1 MKKSPVKTVFKSIF
15 LTLGILS
22 VLYSFLNPAV
32 YYLGARTEAVTD
44 SIDYTPTDNDL
55 CDYSVDFHYFVAGV
69 QYDGSVN
76 FTSPFDE
83 MMDYDTHMVRYIPFV
98 PSYGIIDLG
107 YEIPLA
113 NYIFLGG
120 GVLFIIIGILIR
132 QKKAEKKAP
141 LPEKKEFICPA
152 CKKEIDS
159 DSIYCSHC
167 GRKIIM

>member
-69 QYDGSVN
+69 QYG
-76 FTSPFDE
+76 
-83 MMDYDTHMVRYIPFV
+83 R
-98 PSYGIIDLG
+98 
-107 YEIPLA
+107 
-113 NYIFLGG
+113 
-120 GVLFIIIGILIR
+120 IG
-132 QKKAEKKAP
+132 EFH
-141 LPEKKEFICPA
+141 LPV
-152 CKKEIDS
+152 
-159 DSIYCSHC
+159 
-167 GRKIIM
+167 